1 MNYFCDRPPEQPSQ
15 VVARQQE
22 DDLESVVSSSR
33 FQRVFRPRLHTKN
46 RLILV
51 STGMLA
57 IILLTFASSANHST
71 TYVNA
76 QVTASPELFANSN
89 ASNANTDDIEDAL
102 APLAISNPSF
112 EDRDDSGFARG
123 WQLREGITQLD
134 TSTVLDGQTSLRIE
148 SDTPTSFFTR
158 QALDLAP
165 NTRYLLRASIKTD
178 GVLGQGAGFRLSL
191 GAERVQSEGLRG
203 THDWR
208 IVEERFTT
216 PNEVDEIFLDLLWN
230 IEVGT
235 IWYDKLELL
244 LDDGRFNRSQ
254 EMMSFASFN
263 APELSVRAPAH
274 VPIGVF
280 QSGAALDG
288 LDGFIEMVSRLQS
301 AGMDSAIVIER
312 SGSASVFEHADAS
325 KFNLILMPNFEL
337 DRSWWADEF
346 PDTPEQA
353 SDAATAITSNL
364 SGYESLL
371 AYALVD
377 EPHTR
382 MTSKVCNITDAFR
395 ATSDV
400 PVTGVF
406 VGTNRGELI
415 FRDCQPDI
423 LLIDLYPF
431 NQESAL
437 GEFNMRGFG
446 YNSLDFVDYIRRYT
460 RFKTPEQ
467 PLWVLLQTHS
477 TDWPDY
483 KLREPT
489 PEELRAMNWLSL
501 GEGASGFFY
510 FHWTTAQTW
519 RGLADNPMLLT
530 EVASFSQ
537 RVTRLTP
544 LLLNWQKT
552 DDLFFITADDAATE
566 QIGYTSTLTAN
577 NLDLPEEVFNASLTQ
592 DGEQTF
598 VVVVNRDVQEAREV
612 YLEALPTLPDLHLAN
627 AETGERQ
634 ALTDPI
640 MLDAGSGALFLVLD
654 GPLEATAQALNM
666 DFGMPVEALS
676 DLSLIDTQAVET
688 VDMFVAPASDDVPET
703 ASGTTTDMTADD
715 TANNSP
721 DGSAN
726 VEVSTY
732 PPTMSDD
739 VTPDTT
745 TDTVAESLTDTAV
758 PPEVPPEATITPTL
772 NPTDVSSDAVA
783 AAASD
788 TSSDTSS
795 DVTSELTSDS
805 ESTNDVTSTETDNA
819 VAAELPAPSRARDIQ
834 NGSVPFYPIDWSV
847 DVGVWWDRNPLNPAN
862 GGFDPASVVHPQP
875 RVNVCDYQD
884 GSETAGIAEAIDA
897 LPLAGG
903 TLWLPQD
910 CGPYVVTAPLE
921 LLHDRYMHEGQ
932 LNITRRSN
940 LHFLSDGARIVSD
953 PSFIPEGDEYT
964 LINMKS
970 MEMQDTRTEGNPD
983 RNYYFEN
990 LVIDGGNVLYQGL
1003 SFDGIRDVFIYDVR
1017 FENFATYD
1025 KKHPGV
1031 IRAAIQSDNLWCIRC
1046 TFTGGAHGIYVDGS
1060 HNSGVIDSTFTGG
1073 YRNAIL
1079 LLTNDDTAPF
1089 SEQQRSAQYYVIANN
1104 TFEFER
1110 GSIIQMAAAN
1120 SLVTDNIVR
1129 GTHRHFVGSDGK
1141 WSGTLEEEL
1150 IYDFYGNIIRDNTV
1164 EGSLSYFLE
1173 VSGWNEGGFE
1183 RYNIGNF
1190 VVEGNRAESVRAV
1203 LNLRPRFPKA
1213 SINNID
1219 VRNNIFLGVRDDVL
1233 WGETGTVSGVRFLGN
1248 VIEYD

>member
-1 MNYFCDRPPEQPSQ
+1 MNYFRQRPPEQPPEAF
-15 VVARQQE
+15 VTPQE
-22 DDLESVVSSSR
+22 DDLDLARQPSR
-33 FQRVFRPRLHTKN
+33 VPLNVFQPRANT
-46 RLILV
+46 LILLV
-51 STGMLA
+51 TGALA
-57 IILLTFASSANHST
+57 VLLLAVIGSANDAASPVLVPLAPHVELVANST
-71 TYVNA
+71 T
-76 QVTASPELFANSN
+76 
-89 ASNANTDDIEDAL
+89 TDAATDTIEDAL
-102 APLAISNPSF
+102 APIAITNPSF
-112 EDRDDSGFARG
+112 EERDDTGFARG
-123 WQLREGITQLD
+123 WQLRDGITRLD
-134 TSTVLDGQTSLRIE
+134 THTVLDGQTSLRVE
-148 SDTPTSFFTR
+148 SDSATSFFSR

-165 NTRYLLRASIKTD
+165 NTRYVLRANVKTE
-178 GVLGQGAGFRLSL
+178 GVVGQGAGFRLSF
-191 GAERVQSEGLRG
+191 GDGRVQSEGLRG

-208 IVEERFTT
+208 ILEERFTT
-216 PNEVDEIFLDLLWN
+216 PDEIDGVFLDLLWN
-230 IEVGT
+230 IEAGT
-235 IWYDKLELL
+235 VWYDKLELTV
-244 LDDGRFNRSQ
+244 DDGRFNRNQ
-254 EMMSFASFN
+254 EMMSLASFN
-263 APELSVRAPAH
+263 SPDVSVRAPAQ

-280 QSGAALDG
+280 QSGAALNG
-288 LDGFIEMVSRLQS
+288 LDGFTEMVSRLKS

-312 SGSASVFEHADAS
+312 SGSASIFEHAEAED
-325 KFNLILMPNFEL
+325 FHVILMPNYEL

-346 PDTPEQA
+346 PDTTEQA
-353 SDAATAITSNL
+353 SRAADAIVDNL
-364 SGYESLL
+364 ETYESLL

-395 ATSDV
+395 ETTDA

-423 LLIDLYPF
+423 LLIDIYPF

-446 YNSLDFVDYIRRYT
+446 YNNLDFVDYIRRYT
-460 RFKTPEQ
+460 RFKTPGQ

-489 PEELRAMNWLSL
+489 PEELRAMNWLAV

-537 RVTRLTP
+537 RIAGIEP
-544 LLLNWQKT
+544 LLLNWHKT
-552 DDLFFITADDAATE
+552 DDLFFVAATDAE
-566 QIGYTSTLTAN
+566 RLGYTSTLTAN
-577 NLDLPEEVFNASLTQ
+577 NLDLPEDILSASLTQ
-592 DGEQTF
+592 DGQQMF
-598 VVVVNRDVQEAREV
+598 VTVVNRDVQESREF
-612 YLEALPTLPDLHLAN
+612 YLEALPTLPEIHLAN
-627 AETGERQ
+627 IETGARQ
-634 ALTDPI
+634 ALSDPI
-640 MLDAGSGALFLVLD
+640 LLDAGSGAVFLVLD
-654 GPLEATAQALNM
+654 GPLEATAQTLNI
-666 DFGMPVEALS
+666 DFGVPAS
-676 DLSLIDTQAVET
+676 DVPLIDTQATETVAIFVET
-688 VDMFVAPASDDVPET
+688 PTDDVSDT
-703 ASGTTTDMTADD
+703 SDD
-715 TANNSP
+715 TATNTVVDTP
-721 DGSAN
+721 ASADSSN
-726 VEVSTY
+726 LDSSSVDVSTY
-732 PPTMSDD
+732 PPTTPNNN
-739 VTPDTT
+739 VTDSSSSELSTP
-745 TDTVAESLTDTAV
+745 ESST
-758 PPEVPPEATITPTL
+758 PESSTPESSTSESSTSESSTPESQTIEPATPSEATITSTL
-772 NPTDVSSDAVA
+772 NPTDAPA
-783 AAASD
+783 E
-788 TSSDTSS
+788 TSSDET
-795 DVTSELTSDS
+795 VAP
-805 ESTNDVTSTETDNA
+805 TETDA
-819 VAAELPAPSRARDIQ
+819 TASAELPAPTRARDIE

-875 RVNVCDYQD
+875 RVNVCDYQA
-884 GSETAGIAEAIDA
+884 GSETAGLAEAIDA

-903 TLWLPQD
+903 TLWLPQE

-940 LHFLSDGARIVSD
+940 LHFLSDGARILSD

-990 LVIDGGNVLYQGL
+990 LVIDGGNILYQGL

-1046 TFTGGAHGIYVDGS
+1046 EFTGGAHAIYVDGS
-1060 HNSGVIDSTFTGG
+1060 HNSGVIDSTFTGD

-1150 IYDFYGNIIRDNTV
+1150 IYDFYGNIIRDNTI
-1164 EGSLSYFLE
+1164 EGSLSFFLE
-1173 VSGWNEGGFE
+1173 VSGWDEGGFE

-1190 VVEGNRAESVRAV
+1190 VVEGNRADSVRAV
-1203 LNLRPRFPKA
+1203 LNLRPRFPEA
-1213 SINNID
+1213 SIDNID
-1219 VRNNIFLGVRDDVL
+1219 VRNNVFLGVRDDVL
-1233 WGETGTVSGVRFLGN
+1233 WGETGSVSGVRFLGN